1 MFFNKLFVILLITH
15 LSKAT
20 RVGCALEKQEIVCEQ
35 ATYAEVQH
43 ITKELYN
50 ESYNKLTIK
59 NSLVKKI
66 DSNLFHK
73 NCVDRLQ
80 QLQILNTPVTT
91 ITSTAFTHL
100 VNLNTI
106 TIDNINIKTIK
117 SNTFS
122 SLPLLKTVVLTNNTK
137 LSSLSK
143 KSFNNLIKLNSVQ
156 IDNNLKLKEIVQWFV
171 AVPNIAKIS
180 LQNCAIKSIIK
191 SGFNELTNLT
201 ELNLSQNRLT
211 SIATKRFDPLINLKT
226 LNLAQNK
233 IATISN
239 NAFSQLNNLQSLN
252 LGDNELN
259 KLTSQAFNGLN
270 NLVDL
275 SLIRNLINNLN
286 YESFALGNLKTLIL
300 EENYITELDVAQLL
314 EKAPQLKTLNI
325 HKNLFLCE
333 HLQVIIDQ
341 LDAKEINYNGTK
353 SLIEPRTVDH
363 INGVVCYVSR

>member
-1 MFFNKLFVILLITH
+1 MFFIKLFVILLITH
-15 LSKAT
+15 LSKAS

-35 ATYAEVQH
+35 ATYSEVQH

-66 DSNLFHK
+66 DSNLFHQ
-73 NCVDRLQ
+73 NCIGRLQ

-122 SLPLLKTVVLTNNTK
+122 SLPLLKTVVITNNTK

-156 IDNNLKLKEIVQWFV
+156 IDSNLRLKEIAQWFV

-180 LQNCAIKSIIK
+180 IQNCGIKSITK

-201 ELNLSQNRLT
+201 ELNLSQNRFT
-211 SIATKRFDPLINLKT
+211 SIVTKRFDPLINLKK
-226 LNLAQNK
+226 LNLAQNN
-233 IATISN
+233 IAKISN
-239 NAFSQLNNLQSLN
+239 NAF
-252 LGDNELN
+252 
-259 KLTSQAFNGLN
+259 K
-270 NLVDL
+270 
-275 SLIRNLINNLN
+275 
-286 YESFALGNLKTLIL
+286 
-300 EENYITELDVAQLL
+300 ENYISELDVAQLL
-314 EKAPQLKTLNI
+314 ENAPQLKTLNI

-353 SLIEPRTVDH
+353 SLLEPRTVDH
-363 INGVVCYVSR
+363 INGVVCYVSS